1 MRVIQPDEF
10 KKMAQ
15 TVVSQYVKS
24 SVPLVDSL
32 TKTALESALNP
43 DQIRNLVQLANTMA
57 HLTLFDQ
64 KKDDKIV
71 EFEPADPDIVIK
83 KVYVD
88 GEPVVDSVTTG
99 TGTGTGNDAQPLR
112 SDVADMFGDF
122 DDVIEK
128 VKGMLS
134 TTSTPTTTPETPAT
148 DTMDTTGASDASD
161 ASGATPVTPHQRQM
175 LIIKIRKVASEIEN
189 QKYAMA
195 TLYQDELDKLASEYA
210 KLYGP
215 DHKEFEK
222 DAFALRGARAI
233 PVLADLRHSLRLP
246 ALQNVSKSLVK
257 TARVVDATTPSM
269 RTLDTLIKLSSQW
282 NDLAHAHQY
291 LVDHIGE
298 YL

>member
-71 EFEPADPDIVIK
+71 EFEPADPDVVIK
-83 KVYVD
+83 KVYID
-88 GEPVVDSVTTG
+88 GEPVVDSTTG
-99 TGTGTGNDAQPLR
+99 MGSDAQPLR
-112 SDVADMFGDF
+112 SDVASMFGDF

-128 VKGMLS
+128 VKGMLAN
-134 TTSTPTTTPETPAT
+134 TSAPAAAPETPVT
-148 DTMDTTGASDASD
+148 DTA
-161 ASGATPVTPHQRQM
+161 PVTPQKRQM
-175 LIIKIRKVASEIEN
+175 LIIKIRKVASEIEHR
-189 QKYAMA
+189 KHETA
-195 TLYQDELDKLASEYA
+195 TLYQDELDKIASDFA

-215 DHKEFEK
+215 DYKEFEK
-222 DAFALRGARAI
+222 DAFALRGTRALPI
-233 PVLADLRHSLRLP
+233 LADLRHSLRLP
-246 ALQNVSKSLVK
+246 PLQNIGASLVK
-257 TARVVDATTPSM
+257 TARVVDATAPSM
-269 RTLDTLIKLSSQW
+269 RTLDTLIKLSAHW

-291 LVDHIGE
+291 LVDQIGE

>member
-99 TGTGTGNDAQPLR
+99 TGTGMGTSTGDDARPLR
-112 SDVADMFGDF
+112 SDTADMFGDF

-128 VKGMLS
+128 IKGMLS
-134 TTSTPTTTPETPAT
+134 TTPTPAPTTAPEPPTA
-148 DTMDTTGASDASD
+148 DTAS
-161 ASGATPVTPHQRQM
+161 VTPHQRQM